1 MRNDDF
7 YHVQKE
13 TYFVSFG
20 LLDHIIHV
28 DVNLIEVNVE
38 MDYQRCGLSPCQTN
52 IEANLSKL

>member
-7 YHVQKE
+7 NHVQKE
-13 TYFVSFG
+13 AYFVSFG
-20 LLDHIIHV
+20 LLDHIIYV

-52 IEANLSKL
+52 IEANLSKP

>member
-7 YHVQKE
+7 HH
-13 TYFVSFG
+13 

-38 MDYQRCGLSPCQTN
+38 IDYQRCGLSPCQTN
-52 IEANLSKL
+52 IEANLSKP